1 MASASEYFYRVMEG
15 AVHEDSGEWPAQR
28 YDSNEYGVAAY
39 GWTRGICVQEEDGPV
54 DPSKWNMNV
63 LATSG
68 DTSFYNIGFIK
79 RGIQRVY
86 NYRYYDNLN
95 ENGFGTAG
103 QRDMRQLMLKKLQDA
118 YFTWSGKRLP
128 YSTLLELNWKA
139 EVGRYWWCRLTD
151 WRPFW
156 GKATEMRA
164 QLMSEIRNYWIN
176 KFYSVELPNIKKSLL
191 KATAA
196 TKNRVAVCEDNING
210 IIEMIPYPYGI
221 KPTYDIW

>member
-1 MASASEYFYRVMEG
+1 MANASEYFFRVMGRAANDNLEFR
-15 AVHEDSGEWPAQR
+15 GEWPAKR
-28 YDSNEYGVAAY
+28 TDAHRTNYNI
-39 GWTRGICVQEEDGPV
+39 TKGICVQNEDGPP

-63 LATSG
+63 LATS
-68 DTSFYNIGFIK
+68 DDISFYNIGFIT

-86 NYRYYDNLN
+86 NYRYNDSF

-103 QRDMRQLMLKKLQDA
+103 QRGMRQRMLKNLQDA

-128 YSTLLELNWKA
+128 YATLLELNWKA
-139 EVGRYWWCRLTD
+139 EVGRYWWCRLAD

-164 QLMSEIRNYWIN
+164 QLMVGIRNYWIN
-176 KFYSVELPNIKKSLL
+176 RFYSVELPNIKKSLL

-196 TKNRVAVCEDNING
+196 TKNRMAVCEDNING

-221 KPTYDIW
+221 KPMYDVW